1 MIHQSLIQS
10 SSSSWHTPRSM
21 PVLLKSSV
29 IITLNYFFDL
39 VTGWSKTTEIIKL
52 RKIIRSM
59 NENYI
64 IPVKISKMEW
74 TGMNQK

>member
-1 MIHQSLIQS
+1 
-10 SSSSWHTPRSM
+10 M
-21 PVLLKSSV
+21 PVLLKPSV

-52 RKIIRSM
+52 RKIIQSM